1 MHPILIKNAD
11 VYAPEHLGTRDI
23 FLAGGK
29 IVAMA
34 EKLDVTLPDLEVI
47 DAAGYIV
54 APGLVDQHI
63 HITGG
68 GGEGGWHSRC
78 PELVFSELVKAG
90 VTTFLGV
97 SGTDSMTRSVENLL
111 AKVRGLK
118 NEGASGWMWTS
129 NYAYPVTT
137 ITKDVRTDMLAI
149 PEVLG
154 VKIAL
159 GDHRSS
165 FPNQHEI
172 MQILADV
179 RVSGMLTGKTGFLH
193 VHLGDFPYSFDI
205 FDECVAQGMPIK
217 HIRPTHECVAQGMPI
232 KHIRPTHVARHPE
245 VFRRACE
252 FAKKGGF
259 IDITTGGGNYMGSA
273 ADAVRA
279 ALADGVPFDRITLSS
294 DGHGSMPRFNEAGE
308 MVGLGI
314 GSIMCDIETIR
325 ELKDELGVE
334 KALTPMTKTV
344 AGALGLET
352 KGGIAVGKD
361 ADILFLTK
369 DLDIDWVFMMGKVAM
384 RKGEVVMKG
393 AFEE

>member
-68 GGEGGWHSRC
+68 GGEGGWQSRC

-217 HIRPTHECVAQGMPI
+217 HIRPTH
-232 KHIRPTHVARHPE
+232 VARHPE

-279 ALADGVPFDRITLSS
+279 ALAADVPFDRITLSS

-314 GSIMCDIETIR
+314 GSIMCDIETLR
-325 ELKDELGVE
+325 ELKDDLGVE

>member
-217 HIRPTHECVAQGMPI
+217 HIRPTH
-232 KHIRPTHVARHPE
+232 VARHPE

-314 GSIMCDIETIR
+314 GSIMCDIETLR
-325 ELKDELGVE
+325 ELKDDLGVE

>member
-34 EKLDVTLPDLEVI
+34 EKLDVTLPNLEVI

-217 HIRPTHECVAQGMPI
+217 HIRPTH
-232 KHIRPTHVARHPE
+232 VARHPE

-361 ADILFLTK
+361 ADLLFLTK
-369 DLDIDWVFMMGKVAM
+369 DFEPEWVFMMGKVAM
-384 RKGEVVMKG
+384 RQGEVVMKG

>member
-172 MQILADV
+172 MQILADI

-205 FDECVAQGMPIK
+205 FD
-217 HIRPTHECVAQGMPI
+217 ECVAQGMPI

-279 ALADGVPFDRITLSS
+279 ALAADVPFDRITLSS

-314 GSIMCDIETIR
+314 GSIMCDIETLR
-325 ELKDELGVE
+325 ELKDDLGVE

>member
-205 FDECVAQGMPIK
+205 FE
-217 HIRPTHECVAQGMPI
+217 ECVAQGMPI

-361 ADILFLTK
+361 ADLLFLTK
-369 DLDIDWVFMMGKVAM
+369 DFEPEWVFMMGKVAM
-384 RKGEVVMKG
+384 RQGEVVMKG

>member
-217 HIRPTHECVAQGMPI
+217 HIRPTH
-232 KHIRPTHVARHPE
+232 VARHPE

-361 ADILFLTK
+361 ADLLFLTK
-369 DLDIDWVFMMGKVAM
+369 DLEPEWVFMMGKVAM
-384 RKGEVVMKG
+384 RQGEVVMKG

>member
-11 VYAPEHLGTRDI
+11 VYAPEHIGTRDI
-23 FLAGGK
+23 FIAGGK

-217 HIRPTHECVAQGMPI
+217 HIRPTH
-232 KHIRPTHVARHPE
+232 VARHPE

-361 ADILFLTK
+361 ADLLFLTK
-369 DLDIDWVFMMGKVAM
+369 DFEPEWVFMMGKVAM

>member
-34 EKLDVTLPDLEVI
+34 EKLDATLPDLEVI

-217 HIRPTHECVAQGMPI
+217 HIRPTH
-232 KHIRPTHVARHPE
+232 VARHPE

-314 GSIMCDIETIR
+314 GSIMCDIETLR
-325 ELKDELGVE
+325 ELKDDLGVE

>member
-217 HIRPTHECVAQGMPI
+217 HIRPTH
-232 KHIRPTHVARHPE
+232 VARHPE

-252 FAKKGGF
+252 FAKEGGF

-361 ADILFLTK
+361 ADLLFLTK

>member
-217 HIRPTHECVAQGMPI
+217 HIRPTH
-232 KHIRPTHVARHPE
+232 VARHPE

-314 GSIMCDIETIR
+314 GSIMCNIETLR

-361 ADILFLTK
+361 ADLLFLTK
-369 DLDIDWVFMMGKVAM
+369 DFEPEWVFMMGKVAM
-384 RKGEVVMKG
+384 RQGEVVMKG

>member
-205 FDECVAQGMPIK
+205 FDECVA
-217 HIRPTHECVAQGMPI
+217 HGMPI

-279 ALADGVPFDRITLSS
+279 APAADVPFDRITLSS

-314 GSIMCDIETIR
+314 GSIMCDIETLR
-325 ELKDELGVE
+325 ELKDDLGVE

>member
-11 VYAPEHLGTRDI
+11 VYAPEHIGTRDI
-23 FLAGGK
+23 FIAGGK

-217 HIRPTHECVAQGMPI
+217 HIRPTH
-232 KHIRPTHVARHPE
+232 VARHPE

-325 ELKDELGVE
+325 ELKDELGFE

-361 ADILFLTK
+361 ADLLFLTK

>member
-217 HIRPTHECVAQGMPI
+217 HIRPTH
-232 KHIRPTHVARHPE
+232 VARHPE

-273 ADAVRA
+273 ADAVRS

>member
-34 EKLDVTLPDLEVI
+34 EKLDVTLPDLEEI

-54 APGLVDQHI
+54 TPGLVDQHI

-217 HIRPTHECVAQGMPI
+217 HIRPTH
-232 KHIRPTHVARHPE
+232 VARHPE

-361 ADILFLTK
+361 ADLLFLTK
-369 DLDIDWVFMMGKVAM
+369 DIDIDWVFMMGKVAM
-384 RKGEVVMKG
+384 RQGEVVMKG

>member
-217 HIRPTHECVAQGMPI
+217 HIRPTH
-232 KHIRPTHVARHPE
+232 VARHPE

-325 ELKDELGVE
+325 ELKDELGAE

-361 ADILFLTK
+361 ADLLFLTK
-369 DLDIDWVFMMGKVAM
+369 DFEPEWVFMMGKVAM
-384 RKGEVVMKG
+384 RQGEVVMKG

>member
-137 ITKDVRTDMLAI
+137 ITKDVRTDMLVI

-205 FDECVAQGMPIK
+205 FD
-217 HIRPTHECVAQGMPI
+217 ECVAQGMPI

-361 ADILFLTK
+361 ADLLFLTK
-369 DLDIDWVFMMGKVAM
+369 DFEPEWVFMMGKVAM
-384 RKGEVVMKG
+384 RQGEVVMKG

>member
-205 FDECVAQGMPIK
+205 FDECVAQGMS
-217 HIRPTHECVAQGMPI
+217 I

-279 ALADGVPFDRITLSS
+279 SLADGVPFDRITLSS